1 MKSSSFSISW
11 LHCPIL
17 SSTSP
22 GPAST
27 FQKPDWTAKCTQF
40 YSIKFSGLQSRQNVH
55 KKPTTVENPVD
66 GQYDQVELARL
77 SACLSASFQPTDSP
91 QSSTQ
96 MNGDQ
101 RSVEGANIEALEEE
115 QSTHCPPTAHCS
127 ALKRCDR
134 ALENG
139 DQRAIEGDTIV
150 GLEEED
156 EPATGEM
163 KTDN

>member
-1 MKSSSFSISW
+1 
-11 LHCPIL
+11 
-17 SSTSP
+17 
-22 GPAST
+22 
-27 FQKPDWTAKCTQF
+27 
-40 YSIKFSGLQSRQNVH
+40 
-55 KKPTTVENPVD
+55 
-66 GQYDQVELARL
+66 
-77 SACLSASFQPTDSP
+77 
-91 QSSTQ
+91 

-115 QSTHCPPTAHCS
+115 QSTTAHCS